1 MRRTAE
7 RHGSG
12 MADIGFPGRKITIFQ
27 YIKPAVV
34 RCGTRAGDEQG
45 LRVIPRIA

>member
-7 RHGSG
+7 CGGSG
-12 MADIGFPGRKITIFQ
+12 MADIGFPDQKITIFQ
-27 YIKPAVV
+27 YIKPAVM